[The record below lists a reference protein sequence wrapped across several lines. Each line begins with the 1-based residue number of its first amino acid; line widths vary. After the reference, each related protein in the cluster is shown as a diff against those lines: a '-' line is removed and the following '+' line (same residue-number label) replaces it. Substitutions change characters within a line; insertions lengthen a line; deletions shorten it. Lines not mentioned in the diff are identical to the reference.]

1 MDPNKKP
8 IQEFLEN
15 EEMWTQRAIDTPDE
29 VLDELSHLREN
40 QQPPPNAI
48 RQPSS
53 TEK

>member
-15 EEMWTQRAIDTPDE
+15 EEMWTQRAIDTPAE
-29 VLDELSHLREN
+29 VIDELSHLREN
-40 QQPPPNAI
+40 QQPPNAN
-48 RQPSS
+48 RQLRS